1 MPGQI
6 NEHILAPIPGR
17 WSRASV
23 RGELKTHGWGAQQ
36 GFPALSLTSQ
46 TVLIEGYVLESAA
59 LKQWW
64 STLDAFEGE
73 ENEKALPPP
82 IGQTALRLEPDTQ
95 GEKKMEIT
103 FWSRA

>member
-1 MPGQI
+1 MTTETASRLFVYGTLVPDQI
-6 NEHILAPIPGR
+6 NEHIPGR

-23 RGELKTHGWGAQQ
+23 RGELKTHGWGTQQ

-64 STLDAFEGE
+64 SRLDAFEGE
-73 ENEKALPPP
+73 EN
-82 IGQTALRLEPDTQ
+82 
-95 GEKKMEIT
+95 
-103 FWSRA
+103 